1 MNAQITPAQ
10 IIAHRAARKDA
21 GLLGCITSKPKSNRI
36 VFGYSDVYSWRPA
49 DPMNPHCFCID
60 CRELWDSD
68 GSIDV
73 QLVNNGHKWA
83 CHTYASLL
91 PSSAKAPP
99 APAPSPSPEDDGS
112 AGSGGALPSLALP
125 TRSMTHYPGVLSC
138 EKGCWCGH
146 WERQER
152 SASPPPART
161 MTEHPEAYKMG
172 VPRSVWFTEPT
183 LRVEVPT
190 LSATRFE
197 DVPTSLPAPRHR
209 DIMNE
214 TPETRLRNDL
224 VKLLAETEADLI
236 RVMDSRRNIYTEMT
250 DRSSR
255 LAEIDTDEDKLI
267 EKVRAIKS
275 LLTFLPS
282 A

>member
-1 MNAQITPAQ
+1 MNTITAAQIL
-10 IIAHRAARKDA
+10 AHRSARKDA
-21 GLLGCITSKPKSNRI
+21 GLLGCITSKPKTNRI
-36 VFGYSDVYSWRPA
+36 VFGYGDVYSWRPA

-68 GSIDV
+68 GSIDAK
-73 QLVNNGHKWA
+73 LVNSGHQWA

-91 PSSAKAPP
+91 PTPA
-99 APAPSPSPEDDGS
+99 APAPSPVEHVDD
-112 AGSGGALPSLALP
+112 APPLP

-146 WERQER
+146 WEREEQ
-152 SASPPPART
+152 PAVRT

-183 LRVEVPT
+183 LRVEIPP

-209 DIMNE
+209 DILNE
-214 TPETRLRNDL
+214 SLNERLRNDL
-224 VKLLAETEADLI
+224 MKLFGETQSELI
-236 RVMDSRRNIYTEMT
+236 NVMDSRRNVFADMT
-250 DRSSR
+250 DRSAR
-255 LAEIDTDEDKLI
+255 LSAIHEQEDALM
-267 EKVRAIKS
+267 EKIQAIKQ
-275 LLTFLPS
+275 LLRLLS
-282 A
+282 V

>member
-1 MNAQITPAQ
+1 MNAITPAQ
-10 IIAHRAARKDA
+10 ILAHRSARKDA
-21 GLLGCITSKPKSNRI
+21 GLLGCITSKPKTNRI
-36 VFGYSDVYSWRPA
+36 VFGYGDVYSWRPA

-68 GSIDV
+68 GSIDAK
-73 QLVNNGHKWA
+73 LVNSGHQWA

-91 PSSAKAPP
+91 PTPAPP
-99 APAPSPSPEDDGS
+99 APSPVEHADDAPP
-112 AGSGGALPSLALP
+112 LP

-138 EKGCWCGH
+138 EKGCWCGY
-146 WERQER
+146 WEREEQ
-152 SASPPPART
+152 PPVRT